1 MKIFHLLGLVGGSGL
16 LVVTGCLVTS
26 GFLVMIGL
34 LVFGLGGRV
43 FGFPVG
49 FGPLLPYMAFICSLK
64 CFPLIMLFWS
74 NDASQ
79 NMNPPN
85 NGSSFNCF
93 KGNKYSENGNA

>member
-1 MKIFHLLGLVGGSGL
+1 MVAGSGL
-16 LVVTGCLVTS
+16 LVVTDFLVT
-26 GFLVMIGL
+26 IGV

-49 FGPLLPYMAFICSLK
+49 NGPLLPYMALICSLK

-74 NDASQ
+74 KDASQ

-85 NGSSFNCF
+85 NGSSFKVTNTF
-93 KGNKYSENGNA
+93 KIANA